1 MYKVMQQEISVLDK
15 NQTKCMQLHEII
27 EVDMHSHKK
36 ENPHD
41 LATLY
46 CSAMWSILCLQNG
59 LKITFI

>member
-1 MYKVMQQEISVLDK
+1 MYKVMQQEICVLDK

-46 CSAMWSILCLQNG
+46 CSAICDQYCVCKMA
-59 LKITFI
+59 LK

>member
-1 MYKVMQQEISVLDK
+1 MYKVMQQEICVLDK
-15 NQTKCMQLHEII
+15 NQTKCMQLHEIL

>member
-1 MYKVMQQEISVLDK
+1 MQQEIRVLDK

-36 ENPHD
+36 GNPHD

-46 CSAMWSILCLQNG
+46 CSAM
-59 LKITFI
+59 